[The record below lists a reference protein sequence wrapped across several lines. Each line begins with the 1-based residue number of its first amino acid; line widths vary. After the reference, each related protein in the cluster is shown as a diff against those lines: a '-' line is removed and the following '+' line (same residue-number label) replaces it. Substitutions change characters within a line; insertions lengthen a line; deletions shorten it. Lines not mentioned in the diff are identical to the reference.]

1 MPYPSCVQNPSSR
14 NAITCPLDAACWHN
28 ATAAGMSRLTSP
40 PPAAVEKDHCQSVC
54 CLRVALGSGRC
65 DLGVCSGVPPPG
77 ERRSG
82 GIPVRDGGAVLVA
95 YNYTPRHFPH
105 R

>member
-1 MPYPSCVQNPSSR
+1 VLVSYFRAV
-14 NAITCPLDAACWHN
+14 PLVGAKVR
-28 ATAAGMSRLTSP
+28 SRLQGMDKTGERNMGCAPVS
-40 PPAAVEKDHCQSVC
+40 
-54 CLRVALGSGRC
+54 
-65 DLGVCSGVPPPG
+65 PPG

-82 GIPVRDGGAVLVA
+82 GIPVGDGGAVLVA